1 MGVSPDSL
9 KIAVSFY
16 RLYLLTCVCS
26 GVIHKMTNKQWDTII
41 ALHATAP
48 FKLVRAAAPYFRVKD
63 GEPRSIVNVSSSSG
77 IHGNAG
83 QANYAMAKAGVT
95 GLTKT
100 IAKEWG
106 NGFGV
111 RCNTVSFGRVETR
124 LTGAKELGEF
134 ITTPDGSRVALG
146 IPQAQ
151 KDATGLSDIPLQR
164 GGTPREAASAILMLA
179 SPLAS
184 YVTGET
190 LR

>member
-1 MGVSPDSL
+1 
-9 KIAVSFY
+9 
-16 RLYLLTCVCS
+16 
-26 GVIHKMTNKQWDTII
+26 
-41 ALHATAP
+41 
-48 FKLVRAAAPYFRVKD
+48 
-63 GEPRSIVNVSSSSG
+63 
-77 IHGNAG
+77 
-83 QANYAMAKAGVT
+83 MAKAGVT

-106 NGFGV
+106 PQFGV
-111 RCNTVSFGRVETR
+111 RANTVSFGRVETR

-134 ITTPDGSRVALG
+134 ITTPDGQRVALG

-151 KDATGLSDIPLQR
+151 KDMAGVKEIPLQR
-164 GGTPREAASAILMLA
+164 GATPREAANAILMLA